1 MFGTNNI
8 AGKAAFRGK
17 AKNTLKVTSVFF
29 TIQGEGPFA
38 GQAAVFVRLSHCNL
52 SCGFCDTLFDQ
63 GDDLDFAQVDQKVY
77 EAISRYFNDKGLPV
91 PLWLMPKQYDAG
103 RQYGPYYNC
112 VLVIT
117 GGEPLLQNNL
127 TAFLTDRVGN
137 FAEIQIESNGTVYQ
151 EIPDQVTLVCS
162 PKCMERGSKP
172 IQYLKPTRTILNRA
186 NCLKFVMS
194 ADPDSPYSQV
204 PPWAL
209 EMADTGVPVYVSPM
223 NIYLQMPA
231 KIRLL
236 RASKEDVTMQERSTV
251 DEVVSF
257 WEPGLLDMK
266 ANEANHKYAA
276 QYALTHGL
284 RFGVQLHLFAGL
296 A

>member
-8 AGKAAFRGK
+8 VGKAAFRGK

-29 TIQGEGPFA
+29 TLQGEGPLA
-38 GQAAVFVRLSHCNL
+38 GRVAVFVRLSHCNL
-52 SCGFCDTLFDQ
+52 ACSFCDTLFDQ
-63 GDDLDFAQVDQKVY
+63 GDDLDFAQIDAKIY
-77 EAISRYFNDKGLPV
+77 EAISNYFSDRGLLIPS
-91 PLWLMPKQYDAG
+91 WLMPKQFPFSH
-103 RQYGPYYNC
+103 QYGPYNC

-127 TAFLTDRVGN
+127 ATFLADRINDFSG
-137 FAEIQIESNGTVYQ
+137 IQIESNGTVDQ
-151 EIPDQVTLVCS
+151 EIPDRVTLVCS
-162 PKCMERGSKP
+162 PKCMERDSKP
-172 IQYLKPTRTILNRA
+172 IRYLKPTRTILERA

-194 ADPDSPYSQV
+194 ADPDSPYSEV

-209 EMADTGVPVYVSPM
+209 QRADNGVPVYVSPM
-223 NIYLQMPA
+223 NVYLQVPA

-284 RFGVQLHLFAGL
+284 RFGVQLHLLAGL